1 MNDPAY
7 MKPQPDYGAA
17 PEPDPVPV
25 PEPPAP
31 PVPHAPPPPVPNA
44 PVPEAGGLVDPAQ
57 ATPLPPQSADN
68 IPIPVAPAEGDAL
81 APEQPAAPPLQPDP
95 ALAPAAAH
103 APETGSAAASRARP
117 IPRINIQ
124 AFCENQAT
132 AQVLQ
137 DASNDRRLSK
147 AHVTVQMGGVE
158 AASAFYRNA
167 PSPNLIMIESMH
179 GRDQL
184 LQDLARLADVC
195 DSGTKVVVIGHV
207 NDVLLYRELLQ
218 RGVSEY
224 LVMPLGTGHVM
235 ECISSLYTDPGAEP
249 LGHVI
254 AFIGAKGGAG
264 SSTVCHN
271 VAWAIS
277 EVIKS
282 DVVIADFDLPFGTAG
297 LDFNQDP
304 VQGIADA
311 LSSPDR
317 VDEVL
322 LDRLLSR
329 CSDHLSLFAAPGTLD
344 QAYDLNARACGTVVD
359 VLRANVPFI
368 AVDLP
373 HLWTDWA
380 KQVAV
385 NADHIVITAAPDL
398 ASLRNAKN
406 LMEKLAAA
414 RPNDDPPHLVLNQ
427 IGIAKR
433 PEISAK
439 DFASALQAEVEF
451 GIEFDAA
458 LFGTA
463 SNNGQMIEEVSR
475 KSRPAEQFRE
485 LAMLLTDRS
494 EAKAE
499 SGSLLAPILS
509 RLNWKKAGK

>member
-7 MKPQPDYGAA
+7 MKPE
-17 PEPDPVPV
+17 PEFGDASDPVPESAV
-25 PEPPAP
+25 PPVDQAPAP
-31 PVPHAPPPPVPNA
+31 DTGGFADANAAPPLPGGDLPIPVAQGADEPVLTDQNPPPMAPDPAPAPAASHAPPPLEN
-44 PVPEAGGLVDPAQ
+44 
-57 ATPLPPQSADN
+57 
-68 IPIPVAPAEGDAL
+68 PVA
-81 APEQPAAPPLQPDP
+81 
-95 ALAPAAAH
+95 
-103 APETGSAAASRARP
+103 ETGPAAASRARP

-124 AFCENQAT
+124 AFCEDQAT

-137 DASNDRRLSK
+137 DASADRRLAK
-147 AHVTVQMGGVE
+147 AHVTVQMGGIG
-158 AASAFYRNA
+158 AASAFYRDA
-167 PSPNLIMIESMH
+167 STPNLIIVESMH
-179 GRDQL
+179 RRDEL
-184 LQDLARLADVC
+184 LQDLERLAAVC

-207 NDVLLYRELLQ
+207 NDVLLYRELL
-218 RGVSEY
+218 RCGVSEY

-235 ECISSLYTDPGAEP
+235 ECISSLYSDPNTDP
-249 LGHVI
+249 LGQVI
-254 AFIGAKGGAG
+254 SFIGAKGGAG

-277 EVIKS
+277 EVIQS

-311 LSSPDR
+311 LSSPER

-344 QAYDLNARACGTVVD
+344 QAYDLNTGACSTVVD
-359 VLRANVPFI
+359 VLRGNVPYI

-380 KQVAV
+380 KQVAISS
-385 NADHIVITAAPDL
+385 DQIVIVATPDL

-406 LMEKLAAA
+406 LIEKLVSA
-414 RPNDDPPHLVLNQ
+414 RPNDSPPHLVLNQ
-427 IGIAKR
+427 VGIAKR

-439 DFASALQAEVEF
+439 DFGSAIQTDISYV
-451 GIEFDAA
+451 IEFDAA

-463 SNNGQMIEEVSR
+463 ANNGQMIGEVSS
-475 KSRPAEQFRE
+475 KAKAAEQFRE
-485 LAMLLTDRS
+485 LAMALTDRS
-494 EAKAE
+494 EAKPD
-499 SGSLLAPILS
+499 SKSLLAPILS

>member
-7 MKPQPDYGAA
+7 MKPQPEYGDAPDSAA
-17 PEPDPVPV
+17 PPIPDT
-25 PEPPAP
+25 PAP
-31 PVPHAPPPPVPNA
+31 DAGDIVNPLQETPFPDQPEDDMPIPVAQDTGNAQAMEQHAPPP
-44 PVPEAGGLVDPAQ
+44 
-57 ATPLPPQSADN
+57 LP
-68 IPIPVAPAEGDAL
+68 
-81 APEQPAAPPLQPDP
+81 PDP
-95 ALAPAAAH
+95 AFAPAT
-103 APETGSAAASRARP
+103 APAPNPVDESGPVAASRARP

-124 AFCENQAT
+124 AFCEDQAT

-137 DASNDRRLSK
+137 DASRDRRFAK
-147 AHVTVQMGGVE
+147 AHLTVQMGGVE
-158 AASAFYRNA
+158 AASAFYANA
-167 PSPNLIMIESMH
+167 PTPNLIIIESMH
-179 GRDQL
+179 RREQL
-184 LQDLARLADVC
+184 LQDLGRLADVC
-195 DSGTKVVVIGHV
+195 DAGTKVVVIGHV

-218 RGVSEY
+218 RGVGEY

-235 ECISSLYTDPGAEP
+235 ECISSLYTDPGADP
-249 LGHVI
+249 LGHAI
-254 AFIGAKGGAG
+254 AFLGAKGGAG

-277 EVIKS
+277 EAIQS

-317 VDEVL
+317 LDEVL

-329 CSDHLSLFAAPGTLD
+329 CSDHLSLFASPGTLD
-344 QAYDLNARACGTVVD
+344 QAYDLNAGACGTVVE
-359 VLRANVPFI
+359 VLRGNVPFI

-385 NADHIVITAAPDL
+385 GADHIVITAAPDL
-398 ASLRNAKN
+398 ASLRNTKN
-406 LMEKLAAA
+406 LIEILSAA
-414 RPNDDPPHLVLNQ
+414 RPNDNPPHLVLNQ
-427 IGIAKR
+427 VGIAKR
-433 PEISAK
+433 PEISVK
-439 DFASALQAEVEF
+439 DFTSALQTDVKF
-451 GIEFDAA
+451 VIDFDAA
-458 LFGTA
+458 LFGAA
-463 SNNGQMIEEVSR
+463 SNNGQMIEEVSK
-475 KSRPAEQFRE
+475 KSKAAEQFRE

-499 SGSLLAPILS
+499 RSSLLAPILS